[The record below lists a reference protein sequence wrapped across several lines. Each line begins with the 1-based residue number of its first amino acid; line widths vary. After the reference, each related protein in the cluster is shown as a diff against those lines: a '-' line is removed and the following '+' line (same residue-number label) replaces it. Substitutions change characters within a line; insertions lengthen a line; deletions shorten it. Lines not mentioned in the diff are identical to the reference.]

1 MKNSEFAELI
11 AFIAKRMYMCGAE
24 TRLIVQTSERVA
36 KAYGHQASVVVTP
49 GFIGV
54 SLKCPAPCGNDSEP
68 AGECSS
74 FAKIEHGG
82 LNMHNL
88 VTYTR
93 LCREAEQGLLT
104 QDELKQKLGEI
115 RSFPYNPF
123 LMILLIGVA
132 TASFSVING
141 GDIPASITGLL
152 AGSITMAAKILMQ
165 RYHLFDMFIFTT
177 CGFVGTMSSYWIGTE
192 IFDLSRYNLAVAMVV
207 SLLLLVPG
215 FPFINGVLDLFKGYI
230 AMGTVRL
237 IHTLIL
243 ISSVS
248 LGIILAFSIL
258 PINGW

>member
-11 AFIAKRMYMCGAE
+11 AYIAKRMYMCGAE

-54 SLKCPAPCGNDSEP
+54 SLKCPASGGNDSEP
-68 AGECSS
+68 AEECSS
-74 FAKIEHGG
+74 FAK
-82 LNMHNL
+82 
-88 VTYTR
+88 
-93 LCREAEQGLLT
+93 CREAEHGLLT

-123 LMILLIGVA
+123 LMIVLIGVA

-141 GDIPASITGLL
+141 GDIPASLTGLF

-177 CGFVGTMSSYWIGTE
+177 CGFVGTISSYWIGTE